1 MGCILIDSVNI
12 KIQFIKRFAKVTA
25 VGVAVYGCMSIQHSC
40 NRITARKLRATV
52 AISSTL
58 LFFWSSGLSC
68 SLYMPLHVQEK
79 YADFRAEPQGQLL

>member
-25 VGVAVYGCMSIQHSC
+25 VGVAVCGCMSIQHSC
-40 NRITARKLRATV
+40 YRIIARKHRATA

-58 LFFWSSGLSC
+58 LFLWKSGLTC
-68 SLYMPLHVQEK
+68 SLYKPLHVYEK